1 MNRIDDTT
9 LSIVLKLAAKA
20 STDEDVEMY
29 KQLDVSDCEIS
40 ERVRRKFR
48 RNLAWEFGRST
59 RQKILQ
65 VTKTVAVAC
74 LALCTLVFGTAM
86 CIEPV
91 RTAFV
96 EAVVTWYEDYIGF
109 RLLGE
114 EKMEYPTTIEKVY
127 LPGNLSDEWVVT
139 KENQF
144 PTVVTHNIARSSN
157 ETIRLV
163 QSIITNDGEEG
174 LDNTGVQLEKIKLTD
189 GTPAYLA
196 RYEDGR
202 YALRWWKEYYFKIL
216 SDNVTVD
223 ILMDIAEGLK

>member
-29 KQLDVSDCEIS
+29 KNLDVSDCEIS
-40 ERVRRKFR
+40 ERVRRKFQ

-59 RQKILQ
+59 RQNILR
-65 VTKTVAVAC
+65 VAKTVVVAC

-96 EAVVTWYEDYIGF
+96 EAVITWYEDYIGF
-109 RLLGE
+109 RLMRE
-114 EKMEYPTTIEKVY
+114 ENMEYPTTIEKVY

-139 KENQF
+139 KEYEY
-144 PTVVTHNIARSSN
+144 PEVVVH
-157 ETIRLV
+157 
-163 QSIITNDGEEG
+163 SIKGQNDEYMQLKQTLITDQGIQIV
-174 LDNTGVQLEKIKLTD
+174 DNTEVQMETVQLNSDVQGYVTIYSPDKCEIIWYTD
-189 GTPAYLA
+189 Y
-196 RYEDGR
+196 RFEI
-202 YALRWWKEYYFKIL
+202 YAENIPLEFVV
-216 SDNVTVD
+216 NTVNSV
-223 ILMDIAEGLK
+223 K